1 MVITVWSGREARALR
16 AGLRMTIEAFAQHL
30 GVAVRTVAKWE
41 AQGPKIVPTVGIQ
54 EVLDTA
60 LERATPAQQSRF
72 QMLLEESSAPDE
84 RVNHAME
91 HPASV
96 DLVTVAR
103 LRQRVQDLDTR
114 YDRFPSIS
122 LLVETGQCL
131 GQVTFLRARATTGV
145 VRRDLHAVEAECA
158 TLMGQLVWDASQR
171 RDNASAC
178 VYFDQA
184 IESARLL
191 GDRAAEGL
199 ALLRKSFVELYG
211 RRDPKA
217 ALPLTTHTAEVT
229 NNVSHVLTG
238 LAVLHAAEAHAM
250 LGDQRNCELA
260 LGRAEEQFGRVQ
272 ATDPA
277 IDLFSPAQHGRL
289 AGSCYLFLN
298 KAKRAQLILEETAQT
313 LADRSKS
320 QAIVLGNLTLACIRQ
335 RQVDEA
341 AAMLHRALDVV
352 EQTWGGGGLNVAF
365 SAGRELQPW
374 RDVPVVQ
381 EANDRLLALM
391 GA

>member
-1 MVITVWSGREARALR
+1 MIVTVWSGREARALR

-41 AQGPKIVPTVGIQ
+41 AQGPQIIPTVGIQ

-131 GQVTFLRARATTGV
+131 GQVTFLRAWATTGV

-171 RDNASAC
+171 RDNARAC
-178 VYFDQA
+178 AYFEQA

-191 GDRAAEGL
+191 GNRAAEGL

-250 LGDQRNCELA
+250 LGDQRNCEQA
-260 LGRAEEQFGRVQ
+260 LGKAEVQFGRVQ

-277 IDLFSPAQHGRL
+277 IDLFSPAQYGRL

>member
-1 MVITVWSGREARALR
+1 MVVTIWSGREARALR
-16 AGLRMTIEAFAQHL
+16 IGLRMTIEAFAEHL

-41 AQGPKIVPTVGIQ
+41 ARGAKIVPTAGIQ

-72 QMLLEESSAPDE
+72 RMLLEESSVPDE

-91 HPASV
+91 HAASL

-103 LRQRVQDLDTR
+103 LRQRVQGLDAR
-114 YDRFPSIS
+114 YDRSPSIS

-131 GQVTFLRARATTGV
+131 GQVAFLSARATTGV
-145 VRRDLHAVEAECA
+145 VRRELHAVEAECA

-171 RDNASAC
+171 RDHATAHA
-178 VYFDQA
+178 YFEQA
-184 IESARLL
+184 IEAARLL
-191 GDRAAEGL
+191 GDKAAEGL

-217 ALPLTTHTAEVT
+217 ALRLTTHTVEVT
-229 NNVSHVLTG
+229 NGTSHVLSG

-250 LGDQRNCELA
+250 LGDERGCEQA
-260 LGRAEEQFGRVQ
+260 LWRAEVHFGQ
-272 ATDPA
+272 LQGTDPA
-277 IDLFSPAQHGRL
+277 IDLFSPTHHGRL

-298 KAKRAQLILEETAQT
+298 KAKRAQLILEETAGALQ
-313 LADRSKS
+313 DRSKS
-320 QAIVLGNLTLACIRQ
+320 RAIVLGNLTLACIRQ
-335 RQVDEA
+335 REVDEA
-341 AAMLHRALDVV
+341 AAMLHRTLDIV

-374 RDVPVVQ
+374 RDMPVVR

-391 GA
+391 DA

>member
-1 MVITVWSGREARALR
+1 MVVTVWSGREARALR
-16 AGLRMTIEAFAQHL
+16 TGLRMTIESFAEHL

-41 AQGPKIVPTVGIQ
+41 AQGPKIVPTAGIQ

-60 LERATPAQQSRF
+60 LERASPAQQSRF
-72 QMLLEESSAPDE
+72 QMLLQESPVPDE
-84 RVNHAME
+84 RVSHAME
-91 HPASV
+91 HPAGV

-103 LRQRVQDLDTR
+103 LRQRVQDLDAR
-114 YDRFPSIS
+114 YDRSPSIS
-122 LLVETGQCL
+122 LLAETGQCL
-131 GQVTFLRARATTGV
+131 GQVAFLGERATTGV
-145 VRRDLHAVEAECA
+145 VRRELLAVEAECA

-171 RDNASAC
+171 RDNATARA
-178 VYFDQA
+178 YFDQA
-184 IESARLL
+184 VDVARLL

-199 ALLRKSFVELYG
+199 ALLRKSFMELYG

-217 ALPLTTHTAEVT
+217 ALRLTTHTAEVT
-229 NNVSHVLTG
+229 NGTSDVLTG
-238 LAVLHAAEAHAM
+238 LAALHAAEAHAM
-250 LGDQRNCELA
+250 LGEERDCEQA
-260 LGRAEEQFGRVQ
+260 LSRAETHFDRVR

-277 IDLFSPAQHGRL
+277 IDLFSPTHYGRL

-298 KAKRAQLILEETAQT
+298 KAKRAQPILEETAQT
-313 LADRSKS
+313 LQDRSKS

-374 RDVPVVQ
+374 RDIPVVQ

-391 GA
+391 EA